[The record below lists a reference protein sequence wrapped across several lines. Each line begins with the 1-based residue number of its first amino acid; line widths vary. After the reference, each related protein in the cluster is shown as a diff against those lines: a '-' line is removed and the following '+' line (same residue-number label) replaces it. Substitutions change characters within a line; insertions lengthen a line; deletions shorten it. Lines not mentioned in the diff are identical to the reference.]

1 MTQGQNVKDSKQIN
15 DEIEKTL
22 DAFSHDTVLEGNPFL
37 ASRILAQ
44 IDGQAA
50 PGRQKLRLSFSHL
63 MLLLILLLNLSTI
76 LFLFRRNT
84 ESELKAQLV
93 LQLKKDLQIEQYQD
107 NL

>member
-1 MTQGQNVKDSKQIN
+1 MTQGQNVKDNKQLN

-22 DAFSHDTVLEGNPFL
+22 DAYSHDPVLEGNPFL
-37 ASRILAQ
+37 ASRLLAQ
-44 IDGQAA
+44 MDGRVA

-76 LFLFRRNT
+76 LFLFRRNA
-84 ESELKAQLV
+84 ENELKAQLV
-93 LQLKKDLQIEQYQD
+93 LQLKQDLQIEQYQD